1 MGTTANNNIISFNQV
16 ANSLPVI
23 SEELHQKSFTNEVA
37 NLCMAHRNNK
47 KWILVIDG
55 EEQAISALNKQQEI
69 DKSKIL
75 HINNRK
81 VKVNANNIETALAK
95 GNCSAVVLG
104 KNNFQAE
111 QITYLNAC
119 AKQSNTTFVV
129 LDNASGLH

>member
-1 MGTTANNNIISFNQV
+1 
-16 ANSLPVI
+16 
-23 SEELHQKSFTNEVA
+23 
-37 NLCMAHRNNK
+37 MAHRNNK

>member
-1 MGTTANNNIISFNQV
+1 MSTTAENNVIAFNQ
-16 ANSLPVI
+16 ATKSLVLMNEQI
-23 SEELHQKSFTNEVA
+23 HQQNVTNEVA
-37 NLCMAHRNNK
+37 NLCITHQNNR

-55 EEQAISALNKQQEI
+55 EEQAISALNSQQEI
-69 DKSKIL
+69 DTSKIL

-81 VKVNANNIETALAK
+81 VNVNANNIETALSK

-104 KNNFQAE
+104 KNNLQAD

-129 LDNASGLH
+129 LGKVSGLH